1 MHRVEANPV
10 HAFALRFL
18 FFKMEQKKDTKKKEN
33 RKETEK
39 EGNNEAGGKSVLQL
53 SAAALNIMVMGVDRG
68 CTFLNYRLRIQ
79 PKHVGVT

>member
-10 HAFALRFL
+10 HALALRFSL
-18 FFKMEQKKDTKKKEN
+18 LKMDPKKDRKKEN
-33 RKETEK
+33 RRETEK

-53 SAAALNIMVMGVDRG
+53 SAAALNIIVMGVDRG
-68 CTFLNYRLRIQ
+68 CTFLNSRLRIQ